1 MRRVLDAAEAG
12 IRTRGRALERKVLQA
27 ASMGYSKGVAA
38 GKASDA
44 AARDAA
50 ARELET
56 LRRELEDARSAL
68 GDGSVAGG
76 SVYDDAAST
85 PDDASALGGK
95 SGVRS
100 AAGAAGAR
108 KEKRFP
114 GIPEGTDS
122 AKEGPPS
129 TSGAPSTPDASVAG
143 AAPPRSTA
151 LMMPRDAGAMPAEV
165 SLRSSVGGSGASR
178 GEGGGAPTAALWALS
193 VSARDGLLPSAA
205 ARDAL
210 DLISSRC
217 QLFFAHDKLARASA
231 GLALAK
237 WRLACEGPRRRR
249 SSAEEAARRRSR
261 RVLARCFDAWRRPE
275 EDAAAGTSGAEALAE
290 RTKNA
295 SKPPPPLDR
304 KHAAGL
310 VVELRA
316 AKLEASRL
324 AGELAALKAERE
336 SAGPT
341 PREAAQ
347 SEKFRAHLQRV
358 QRELEA
364 ARQERDAVKN
374 LAGRASREEERVA
387 GERRQRLRS
396 QATQVGGSGA
406 LAVAAED
413 TAGTLEVELQAQAA
427 RFHAQ
432 FEKQASIAD
441 EAERRLR
448 EEASARART
457 EDQHRRELARLREEH
472 AAEMAAVQSEF
483 ARSREEASRRGGGG
497 GASSRG
503 GDDARPPPRAPRGA
517 PARLTAEA
525 LDALD
530 AEAGRM
536 RHSEKVEEK
545 VNGWEVTAAIAE
557 AGASV
562 GSPGASPNDAGAA
575 RAPARIDDRDAAD
588 GWGDRAQYSRR
599 PGAPRAPLS
608 ATGSERSARS
618 RPGVGAAV
626 VTAMRAGGKD
636 AVEALLADR
645 QFAAAPE
652 RVAPEPGPRHA
663 AHPGAETARPAPAS
677 ATLATARLVMLGH
690 GKAEAAEALAAV
702 GNNDVDAA
710 HEWILDERA
719 RAQNAFFA

>member
-1 MRRVLDAAEAG
+1 M
-12 IRTRGRALERKVLQA
+12 
-27 ASMGYSKGVAA
+27 
-38 GKASDA
+38 
-44 AARDAA
+44 
-50 ARELET
+50 
-56 LRRELEDARSAL
+56 
-68 GDGSVAGG
+68 
-76 SVYDDAAST
+76 YDDAAST
-85 PDDASALGGK
+85 PDDATALGGK
-95 SGVRS
+95 SAVRS
-100 AAGAAGAR
+100 AAGAAGGR

-178 GEGGGAPTAALWALS
+178 EGGGAPTAALWALS

-497 GASSRG
+497 GASSPGGTTRDRRRARREAPRRGSPRRRSTRSTRRRG
-503 GDDARPPPRAPRGA
+503 GCDTRRR
-517 PARLTAEA
+517 
-525 LDALD
+525 
-530 AEAGRM
+530 
-536 RHSEKVEEK
+536 
-545 VNGWEVTAAIAE
+545 
-557 AGASV
+557 
-562 GSPGASPNDAGAA
+562 
-575 RAPARIDDRDAAD
+575 
-588 GWGDRAQYSRR
+588 SRR
-599 PGAPRAPLS
+599 R
-608 ATGSERSARS
+608 
-618 RPGVGAAV
+618 
-626 VTAMRAGGKD
+626 
-636 AVEALLADR
+636 
-645 QFAAAPE
+645 
-652 RVAPEPGPRHA
+652 
-663 AHPGAETARPAPAS
+663 
-677 ATLATARLVMLGH
+677 
-690 GKAEAAEALAAV
+690 
-702 GNNDVDAA
+702 
-710 HEWILDERA
+710 
-719 RAQNAFFA
+719 